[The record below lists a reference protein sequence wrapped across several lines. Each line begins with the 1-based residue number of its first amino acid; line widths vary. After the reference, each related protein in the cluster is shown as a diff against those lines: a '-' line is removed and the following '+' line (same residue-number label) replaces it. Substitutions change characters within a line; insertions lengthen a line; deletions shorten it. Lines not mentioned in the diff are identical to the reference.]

1 MNLSPPPN
9 VSQVVVH
16 PISQISCCVEQV
28 LFSTAIHFPT
38 HYGNLLN
45 MISTLTKSILHIR
58 FPRFLL
64 EDEPAARVPTPGTP
78 ECRLP
83 QRWREEV
90 ININVH
96 IIPRILNP
104 IPLRHNSCPLRMPRK
119 LHTILKVIQKLNQR
133 PPQPPRQRS
142 LVRRHYR
149 RGIPAPRMDP
159 SCS

>member
-9 VSQVVVH
+9 ISQVVVH
-16 PISQISCCVEQV
+16 PMSQISCCVEQV
-28 LFSTAIHFPT
+28 LFGTAIHFPT

-58 FPRFLL
+58 FSRFLL
-64 EDEPAARVPTPGTP
+64 EDEPAARVPTLGTP

-83 QRWREEV
+83 
-90 ININVH
+90 
-96 IIPRILNP
+96 PRILNP